1 MFHFPPH
8 FRYFSVKFPPFRNFF
23 LFADAASPVDHPAQL
38 HRQFRRTLRTFRR
51 IFAHHTHNQRA
62 DFRRNLRIDRPG
74 IRRPRLQ
81 HLPDHIQRTLSFKR
95 KFAGKNFIQSRAEAV
110 DIASG
115 VYAAGIGTL
124 LRRSIGGSA
133 DHPMSSSLLDG
144 ISAFGNAEIS
154 QLDVAGGS
162 HHDIFRFDVPMDDA
176 ESCRRLQCLRH
187 PQRNHQRPFPV
198 DHIAA
203 VDHLLNRPTV
213 DVFHHQHAHARRLVD
228 SGIDHRDDSRMTD
241 PAGNSAFPKKFLH
254 KVRSLLHDRRQQHLD
269 RHLAARNFGN
279 GKINLPHAAA
289 AEKSFNP
296 VLSETVSCLKHRI
309 RRKIHLISP
318 STRFLRQAF
327 RRLVRRS
334 SSCASFSCS
343 IFRR

>member
-1 MFHFPPH
+1 
-8 FRYFSVKFPPFRNFF
+8 
-23 LFADAASPVDHPAQL
+23 
-38 HRQFRRTLRTFRR
+38 
-51 IFAHHTHNQRA
+51 
-62 DFRRNLRIDRPG
+62 
-74 IRRPRLQ
+74 
-81 HLPDHIQRTLSFKR
+81 
-95 KFAGKNFIQSRAEAV
+95 
-110 DIASG
+110 
-115 VYAAGIGTL
+115 
-124 LRRSIGGSA
+124 
-133 DHPMSSSLLDG
+133 
-144 ISAFGNAEIS
+144 
-154 QLDVAGGS
+154 
-162 HHDIFRFDVPMDDA
+162 MDDA

-198 DHIAA
+198 DHITA

-254 KVRSLLHDRRQQHLD
+254 KVRSRLHDRRQQHLD

-309 RRKIHLISP
+309 RRKIHLIFHP
-318 STRFLRQAF
+318 VFAPGVPQAGQTFQFLCELLLFHFQT
-327 RRLVRRS
+327 L
-334 SSCASFSCS
+334 
-343 IFRR
+343 IFRREAEHRRFDRRRRGNMHQNSNSGGEYQQNRQRCDRQNENPPTGSTAPLCSAMIDPASSLRKRNGPGIFRNHPLRCQIEFPHFRSSQSWKQHFEFGFQFRGALESGH